1 LKGHVISGDFCYTEQ
16 VSDSTTAPWD
26 SGKEE
31 KEKRTT
37 ELGTLKRRKRLAD
50 SPGPDRLL
58 VHNCAYVLLPA
69 EFKPPHSKKPK
80 NLNVFI
86 FLNIIFTVW

>member
-1 LKGHVISGDFCYTEQ
+1 MSGDFCYTEQ
-16 VSDSTTAPWD
+16 VSESTTAPWD

-37 ELGTLKRRKRLAD
+37 QLGTLKRRKRLAD

-58 VHNCAYVLLPA
+58 VHRGTVTTFCCLAGSGHYV
-69 EFKPPHSKKPK
+69 HSTQHSGHCI
-80 NLNVFI
+80 LA
-86 FLNIIFTVW
+86 